1 MGLQGFLPCLRLLC
15 LSGRSGSVR
24 LLPCCPDQRTPV
36 LGHSCQLKV
45 DALPGKIF
53 NGEVTAISEATGS
66 KYSLVPTDNSAGNF
80 VKVQQR
86 IPVRIELENISS
98 EEMAQLRAG
107 MMVETEALRK

>member
-1 MGLQGFLPCLRLLC
+1 MYRPDKPFLKDKWITANYKETQIANIYI
-15 LSGRSGSVR
+15 GQQVR
-24 LLPCCPDQRTPV
+24 I
-36 LGHSCQLKV
+36 KV
-45 DALPGKIF
+45 DAVPGKIF
-53 NGEVTAISEATGS
+53 HGEVTAISEATGS

-86 IPVRIELENISS
+86 IPVRIELEDVSS

>member
-1 MGLQGFLPCLRLLC
+1 MQHKEGVLDKAYEIEKQLKAAGLR
-15 LSGRSGSVR
+15 V
-24 LLPCCPDQRTPV
+24 
-36 LGHSCQLKV
+36 KV